1 MYFDPLSAWLVSLI
15 ADGIMIA
22 EEKSNRGAGA
32 EYNQRCIQ
40 DYNRFLNGDI
50 RRIKEKYGLIL
61 AEDAYKQIQLHIQST
76 KRCLQFCTN
85 VQITID
91 LDNQEYIISVLEE
104 CSKKYDE
111 YYKKYSLEEYR
122 QKAEWFKNAAIEARQ
137 KKEQYAKK
145 LEEKRIKEEQER
157 EKQQA
162 TSNILLVIGL
172 VIFVGFIIFFF
183 S

>member
-15 ADGIMIA
+15 ADGIIIA
-22 EEKSNRGAGA
+22 GEKSNRGAGA

-61 AEDAYKQIQLHIQST
+61 AEDAYKQIQLHITST

-104 CSKKYDE
+104 CAKKYDQ
-111 YYKKYSLEEYR
+111 YYKKYSNDDDR
-122 QKAEWFKNAAIEARQ
+122 QKAEWFKNTAVEARQ
-137 KKEQYAKK
+137 RKERYARE
-145 LEEKRIKEEQER
+145 LEETRIREAKER
-157 EKQQA
+157 EKQQN
-162 TSNILLVIGL
+162 TSNILMVVGL
-172 VIFVGFIIFFF
+172 VIFVAFIIFFF